1 MKKVN
6 KVNKVISFLLAF
18 IMLFTS
24 TGVYASTKTRSKY
37 TGITYTHNS
46 KFKNKELVY
55 GMDVSQHNGKINF
68 KKAKRDGIEFVF
80 IRVGYT
86 GYTKSSFSLNLDK
99 KYKTYIKDAT
109 KAGLK
114 VGVYWYSQSTKV
126 SEAKKEA
133 KALLK
138 AIKGYSITMPV
149 VFDYEFAD
157 TKKGRLDSAKLSK
170 TNMTANALAFL
181 NTVSNA
187 GYDACIYASENF
199 LGEHLYANQISS
211 SFKVWL
217 ANYSS
222 KTNYKGDYEFWQHTA
237 KGRVSGM
244 RGNVDINFWYKG
256 ENSTY
261 LGTQVYT
268 SAPIEC
274 GVYAAIDGKA
284 LVENVDYTLT
294 YSNNVN
300 VGTAR
305 ITLNGIG
312 EHKGL
317 KQNYTFNIVPDKVK
331 NVGHISSENTLL
343 KLSWD
348 SVLGADAYVITA
360 ESINNF
366 KTFTKTVYGRTEGE
380 IDGLI
385 DGNEYIVTVR
395 ALGYDSK
402 GNALSG
408 EPSDYISTKT
418 TGDKV
423 SGIKVSARTEKSI
436 TLSWYRIADCESYT
450 VYQYDSALNE
460 YKPVGKTDG
469 NTDSL
474 KIYNLKQGL
483 SYEFTVCAN
492 KENRQCE
499 PSNAF
504 SAVTVPKK
512 VSNKSAK
519 SKKSRRIT
527 YSFKKVS
534 ATGYQYQWSTH
545 KNFKSNF
552 LTKNTKS
559 TKITIKTAQSRRR
572 YYVRVR
578 AYKTEPGGKKIYG
591 KWSNVKSVRVK

>member
-1 MKKVN
+1 MK

-24 TGVYASTKTRSKY
+24 TSVYASTKTRSKY

-181 NTVSNA
+181 NAVSNA

-268 SAPIEC
+268 GAPIEC
-274 GVYAAIDGKA
+274 GVYAAIDGRE

-294 YSNNVN
+294 YSNNIN
-300 VGTAR
+300 IGTAH

-331 NVGHISSENTLL
+331 NVAHISSENTSL
-343 KLSWD
+343 KLSWN
-348 SVLGADAYVITA
+348 SVSGADAYVITA
-360 ESINNF
+360 ESINNI

-408 EPSDYISTKT
+408 EPSDYISSKT
-418 TGDKV
+418 TGNKV
-423 SGIKVSARTEKSI
+423 SGVKVSARAEKSI

-450 VYQYDSALNE
+450 VYQYDSASKD
-460 YKPVGKTDG
+460 YKLVGKTDG

-474 KIYNLKQGL
+474 KISNLKQGV
-483 SYEFTVCAN
+483 SYKFTVCAN

-499 PSNAF
+499 PSVAF

-519 SKKSRRIT
+519 SKKSRRIN

-545 KNFKSNF
+545 RNFKSNF
-552 LTKNTKS
+552 LTKSTKS

>member
-1 MKKVN
+1 MK

-133 KALLK
+133 NALLK

-211 SFKVWL
+211 NFKVWL

-268 SAPIEC
+268 GAPIEC
-274 GVYAAIDGKA
+274 GVYAAIDGRE

-300 VGTAR
+300 VGTAH

-331 NVGHISSENTLL
+331 NVAHISNENTSL

-348 SVLGADAYVITA
+348 SVSGADAYVITA
-360 ESINNF
+360 ESINNI

-408 EPSDYISTKT
+408 EPSDYISSKT
-418 TGDKV
+418 TGNKV
-423 SGIKVSARTEKSI
+423 SGVKVSARAEKSI

-450 VYQYDSALNE
+450 VYQYDSASKD
-460 YKPVGKTDG
+460 YKVVGKTDG

-474 KIYNLKQGL
+474 KIPNLKQGV
-483 SYEFTVCAN
+483 SYKFTVCAN

-499 PSNAF
+499 PSDAF

-519 SKKSRRIT
+519 SKKSRRIN

-578 AYKTEPGGKKIYG
+578 AYKTEQGGKKIYG
-591 KWSNVKSVRVK
+591 KWSNVKRVKVK

>member
-1 MKKVN
+1 MK

-24 TGVYASTKTRSKY
+24 TSVYASTKTRSRY

-170 TNMTANALAFL
+170 TNMTANALDFL

-211 SFKVWL
+211 NFKVWL

-256 ENSTY
+256 GNSTY

-268 SAPIEC
+268 GAPIEC
-274 GVYAAIDGKA
+274 GVYAAIDGKQ

-300 VGTAR
+300 VGTAH

-317 KQNYTFNIVPDKVK
+317 KQNYTFDIVPDKVK
-331 NVGHISSENTLL
+331 KVGHISSENTSL
-343 KLSWD
+343 KLSWN

-366 KTFTKTVYGRTEGE
+366 KTFTKTVYGRAEGE

-408 EPSDYISTKT
+408 EPSDYISSKT
-418 TGDKV
+418 TGNKV
-423 SGIKVSARTEKSI
+423 SGVKVSTRAEKSI

-450 VYQYDSALNE
+450 VYQYDSALKE

-469 NTDSL
+469 NTNSL
-474 KIYNLKQGL
+474 KISNLKQGL
-483 SYEFTVCAN
+483 SYKFTVCAN

-504 SAVTVPKK
+504 YAVTVPKK

-519 SKKSRRIT
+519 CKKSRRII
-527 YSFKKVS
+527 YSFKKVN

-545 KNFKSNF
+545 RNFKSNF

-559 TKITIKTAQSRRR
+559 TKVTIKTAQSRRR

-578 AYKTEPGGKKIYG
+578 AYKTERGGKKIYG

>member
-1 MKKVN
+1 MKKI
-6 KVNKVISFLLAF
+6 NKVISFLLAF

-133 KALLK
+133 NALLK

-199 LGEHLYANQISS
+199 LEEHLYANQISS
-211 SFKVWL
+211 NFKVWL

-268 SAPIEC
+268 GAPIEC
-274 GVYAAIDGKA
+274 GVYAAIDGRE

-294 YSNNVN
+294 YSNNIN
-300 VGTAR
+300 IGTAR

-331 NVGHISSENTLL
+331 NVAHISSENTSL
-343 KLSWD
+343 KLSWN
-348 SVLGADAYVITA
+348 SVSGADAYVITA
-360 ESINNF
+360 ESINNI

-408 EPSDYISTKT
+408 EPSDYISSKT
-418 TGDKV
+418 TGNKV
-423 SGIKVSARTEKSI
+423 SGVKVSARAEKSI

-450 VYQYDSALNE
+450 VYQYDSASKE

-474 KIYNLKQGL
+474 KISNLKQGV
-483 SYEFTVCAN
+483 SYKFTVCAN

-499 PSNAF
+499 PSDAF

-519 SKKSRRIT
+519 SKKSRRIN

-591 KWSNVKSVRVK
+591 KWSNVKSVKVK

>member
-1 MKKVN
+1 MKKI
-6 KVNKVISFLLAF
+6 NKVISFLLAF

-133 KALLK
+133 NALLK

-211 SFKVWL
+211 NFKVWL

-268 SAPIEC
+268 GAPIEC
-274 GVYAAIDGKA
+274 GVYAAIDGRE

-294 YSNNVN
+294 YSNNIN
-300 VGTAR
+300 IGTAH

-331 NVGHISSENTLL
+331 NVAHISSENTSL

-348 SVLGADAYVITA
+348 SVSCADAYVITA
-360 ESINNF
+360 ESINNI

-418 TGDKV
+418 TGNKV
-423 SGIKVSARTEKSI
+423 SGVKVSARAEKSI

-450 VYQYDSALNE
+450 VYQYDSALKD

-474 KIYNLKQGL
+474 KISNLKQGV
-483 SYEFTVCAN
+483 SYKFTVCAN

-499 PSNAF
+499 PSDAF

>member
-1 MKKVN
+1 MKKI
-6 KVNKVISFLLAF
+6 NKVISFLLAF

-211 SFKVWL
+211 NFKVWL

-268 SAPIEC
+268 GAPIEC
-274 GVYAAIDGKA
+274 GVYAAIDGRE

-300 VGTAR
+300 IGTAH

-331 NVGHISSENTLL
+331 NVAHISSENTSL

-348 SVLGADAYVITA
+348 SVSGADAYVITA
-360 ESINNF
+360 ESINNI

-408 EPSDYISTKT
+408 EPSDYISSKT
-418 TGDKV
+418 TGNKV
-423 SGIKVSARTEKSI
+423 SGVKVSARTEKSI

-450 VYQYDSALNE
+450 VYQYDSALKD
-460 YKPVGKTDG
+460 YKVVGKTDG

-474 KIYNLKQGL
+474 KISNLKQGV
-483 SYEFTVCAN
+483 SYKFTVCAN

-499 PSNAF
+499 PSDAF

-519 SKKSRRIT
+519 SKKSRRIN

-545 KNFKSNF
+545 RNFKSNF
-552 LTKNTKS
+552 LTKSTKS

-591 KWSNVKSVRVK
+591 KWSNVKSVKVK

>member
-1 MKKVN
+1 MKKI
-6 KVNKVISFLLAF
+6 NKVISFLLAF

-133 KALLK
+133 NALLK

-211 SFKVWL
+211 NFKVWL

-268 SAPIEC
+268 GAPIEC
-274 GVYAAIDGKA
+274 GVYAAIDGRE

-294 YSNNVN
+294 YSNNIN
-300 VGTAR
+300 IGTAH

-331 NVGHISSENTLL
+331 NVAHISSENTSL

-348 SVLGADAYVITA
+348 SVSCADAYVITA
-360 ESINNF
+360 ESINNI

-418 TGDKV
+418 TGNKV
-423 SGIKVSARTEKSI
+423 SGVKVSARAEKSI

-450 VYQYDSALNE
+450 VYQYDSALKD

-474 KIYNLKQGL
+474 KISNLKQGV
-483 SYEFTVCAN
+483 SYKFTVCAN

-499 PSNAF
+499 PSDAF

-591 KWSNVKSVRVK
+591 KWSNVKSVKVK

>member
-1 MKKVN
+1 MK

-199 LGEHLYANQISS
+199 LEEHLYANQISS

-268 SAPIEC
+268 GAPIEC

-300 VGTAR
+300 VGTAH

-331 NVGHISSENTLL
+331 RVKYISSKNTSL
-343 KLSWD
+343 KLSWN

-366 KTFTKTVYGRTEGE
+366 KTFTKTVYGRAEGE

-423 SGIKVSARTEKSI
+423 SGVKVSARTEKSI

-450 VYQYDSALNE
+450 VYQYDSALKE
-460 YKPVGKTDG
+460 YKPVDKTDG

-474 KIYNLKQGL
+474 KISNLKQGL
-483 SYEFTVCAN
+483 SYKFTVCAN
-492 KENRQCE
+492 KQNRQCE

-519 SKKSRRIT
+519 SKKSRRII
-527 YSFKKVS
+527 YSFKKVN

-545 KNFKSNF
+545 RNFKSNF

-559 TKITIKTAQSRRR
+559 TKVTIKTAQSRRR

-578 AYKTEPGGKKIYG
+578 AYKTEQGGKKIYG
-591 KWSNVKSVRVK
+591 KWSNVKRVKVK

>member
-1 MKKVN
+1 MK

-24 TGVYASTKTRSKY
+24 TGVYASTKTRSRY

-133 KALLK
+133 KSLLK

-199 LGEHLYANQISS
+199 LVEHLYANQISS
-211 SFKVWL
+211 NFKVWL

-222 KTNYKGDYEFWQHTA
+222 KTNYNGDYEFWQHTA

-268 SAPIEC
+268 GAPIEC

-300 VGTAR
+300 VGTAH

-317 KQNYTFNIVPDKVK
+317 KQNYTFNIVPNKVK
-331 NVGHISSENTLL
+331 NVGHISSENTSL
-343 KLSWD
+343 KLSWN

-360 ESINNF
+360 ESINNI

-380 IDGLI
+380 IEGLI

-408 EPSDYISTKT
+408 EPSDYISSKT
-418 TGDKV
+418 TGNKV
-423 SGIKVSARTEKSI
+423 SGIKVSARSGKSI

-450 VYQYDSALNE
+450 VYQYDSTLKE

-474 KIYNLKQGL
+474 KISNLKQGL
-483 SYEFTVCAN
+483 SYKFTVCAN

-504 SAVTVPKK
+504 YAVTVPKK

-519 SKKSRRIT
+519 SKKSRRII
-527 YSFKKVS
+527 YSFKKVN

-545 KNFKSNF
+545 RNFKSNF

-559 TKITIKTAQSRRR
+559 TKVTIKTAQSRRR

-578 AYKTEPGGKKIYG
+578 AYKTEQGGKKIYG
-591 KWSNVKSVRVK
+591 KWSNVKRVKVK

>member
-1 MKKVN
+1 MK

-199 LGEHLYANQISS
+199 LEEHLYANLISS
-211 SFKVWL
+211 NFKVWL

-268 SAPIEC
+268 GAPIEC

-300 VGTAR
+300 VGTAH

-317 KQNYTFNIVPDKVK
+317 KQNYTFNIVPNKVK
-331 NVGHISSENTLL
+331 NVGHISSENTSL
-343 KLSWD
+343 K
-348 SVLGADAYVITA
+348 
-360 ESINNF
+360 
-366 KTFTKTVYGRTEGE
+366 
-380 IDGLI
+380 
-385 DGNEYIVTVR
+385 
-395 ALGYDSK
+395 
-402 GNALSG
+402 
-408 EPSDYISTKT
+408 
-418 TGDKV
+418 
-423 SGIKVSARTEKSI
+423 
-436 TLSWYRIADCESYT
+436 LSWYRIADCESYT
-450 VYQYDSALNE
+450 VYQYDSALKE

-474 KIYNLKQGL
+474 KISNLKQGL
-483 SYEFTVCAN
+483 SYKFTVCAN
-492 KENRQCE
+492 KQNRQCE
-499 PSNAF
+499 PSDAF

-527 YSFKKVS
+527 YSFKKVN

-545 KNFKSNF
+545 RNFKSNF

-559 TKITIKTAQSRRR
+559 TKVTIKTAQSRRR

-578 AYKTEPGGKKIYG
+578 AYKTERGGKKIYG

>member
-1 MKKVN
+1 MK

-24 TGVYASTKTRSKY
+24 TGVYASTKARSKY

-181 NTVSNA
+181 NAVSNA

-211 SFKVWL
+211 NFKVWL

-261 LGTQVYT
+261 LGTQIYT
-268 SAPIEC
+268 GSPIEC

-300 VGTAR
+300 VGTAH

-317 KQNYTFNIVPDKVK
+317 KQNYTFDIVPDKVK
-331 NVGHISSENTLL
+331 NVGHISSKNTSL

-380 IDGLI
+380 IDSLI

-395 ALGYDSK
+395 ALSYDSK

-408 EPSDYISTKT
+408 EPSDYISSKT
-418 TGDKV
+418 TGNKV
-423 SGIKVSARTEKSI
+423 SGVKVSARAGKSI

-450 VYQYDSALNE
+450 VYQYDGALKE

-474 KIYNLKQGL
+474 KFSNLKQGL
-483 SYEFTVCAN
+483 SYKFTVCAN
-492 KENRQCE
+492 KQNRQCE
-499 PSNAF
+499 PSVAF

-527 YSFKKVS
+527 YSFKKVN

-545 KNFKSNF
+545 RNFKSNF

-559 TKITIKTAQSRRR
+559 TKVTIKTAQSRRR

-578 AYKTEPGGKKIYG
+578 AYKTERGGKKIYG
-591 KWSNVKSVRVK
+591 KWSNVKRVRVK

>member
-1 MKKVN
+1 MKKI
-6 KVNKVISFLLAF
+6 NKVISFLLAF

-133 KALLK
+133 NALLK

-199 LGEHLYANQISS
+199 LEEHLYANQISS
-211 SFKVWL
+211 NFKVWL

-268 SAPIEC
+268 GAPIEC
-274 GVYAAIDGKA
+274 GVYAAIDGRE

-300 VGTAR
+300 VGTAH

-331 NVGHISSENTLL
+331 NVAHISSENTSL
-343 KLSWD
+343 KLSWN
-348 SVLGADAYVITA
+348 SVSGADAYVITA
-360 ESINNF
+360 ESINNI

-408 EPSDYISTKT
+408 EPSDYISSKT
-418 TGDKV
+418 TGNKV
-423 SGIKVSARTEKSI
+423 SGVKVSARAEKSI

-450 VYQYDSALNE
+450 VYQYDSASKE

-474 KIYNLKQGL
+474 KISNLKQGV
-483 SYEFTVCAN
+483 SYKFTVCAN

-499 PSNAF
+499 PSDAF

-519 SKKSRRIT
+519 SKKSRRIN

-591 KWSNVKSVRVK
+591 KWSNVKSVKVK

>member
-1 MKKVN
+1 MK

-24 TGVYASTKTRSKY
+24 TSVYASTKTRSKY

-268 SAPIEC
+268 GAPIEC

-317 KQNYTFNIVPDKVK
+317 KQNYTFDIIPDKVK
-331 NVGHISSENTLL
+331 KVKYISSENTSL

-380 IDGLI
+380 IEGLI

-408 EPSDYISTKT
+408 EPSDYISSKT
-418 TGDKV
+418 TGNKV
-423 SGIKVSARTEKSI
+423 SGIKVSTRAEKSI

-450 VYQYDSALNE
+450 VYQYDSTLKE

-474 KIYNLKQGL
+474 KISNLKQGL
-483 SYEFTVCAN
+483 SYKFTVCAN

-499 PSNAF
+499 PSDAF

-527 YSFKKVS
+527 YSFKKVN
-534 ATGYQYQWSTH
+534 ATGYQCQWSTH
-545 KNFKSNF
+545 RNFKSNF

-559 TKITIKTAQSRRR
+559 TKVTIKTAQSRRR

-578 AYKTEPGGKKIYG
+578 AYKTERGGKKIYG
-591 KWSNVKSVRVK
+591 KWSNVKRVKVK

>member
-1 MKKVN
+1 MK

-268 SAPIEC
+268 GAPIEC

-300 VGTAR
+300 VGTAH

-317 KQNYTFNIVPDKVK
+317 KQNYTFDIVPNKVK
-331 NVGHISSENTLL
+331 KVGYISSENTSL

-348 SVLGADAYVITA
+348 SVLGANAYVITA
-360 ESINNF
+360 ESINNI

-408 EPSDYISTKT
+408 EPSDYISSKT
-418 TGDKV
+418 TGNKV
-423 SGIKVSARTEKSI
+423 SGIKVSARAEKSI

-450 VYQYDSALNE
+450 VYQYDSALKD

-474 KIYNLKQGL
+474 KISNLKQGL
-483 SYEFTVCAN
+483 SYKFTVCAN

-499 PSNAF
+499 PSDAF

-519 SKKSRRIT
+519 SKKSRRII
-527 YSFKKVS
+527 YSFKKVN

-545 KNFKSNF
+545 RNFKSNF

-559 TKITIKTAQSRRR
+559 TKVTIKTAQSRRR

-578 AYKTEPGGKKIYG
+578 AYKLDKNGKKVYS
-591 KWSNVKSVRVK
+591 KWTSTTKVKTK

>member
-1 MKKVN
+1 MKRFSKITAV
-6 KVNKVISFLLAF
+6 LLAF

-24 TGVYASTKTRSKY
+24 TGAYASTKTRSKY

-46 KFKNKELVY
+46 KFDNKELVY
-55 GMDVSQHNGKINF
+55 GMAISQHNGKIDF
-68 KKAKRDGIEFVF
+68 KKVKKDGIQFVF

-86 GYTKSSFSLNLDK
+86 GYTKSSFSLNYDK
-99 KYKTYIKDAT
+99 NYKTYIKDAK

-133 KALLK
+133 NALLK

-157 TKKGRLDSAKLSK
+157 TKKGRLDSARLSK

-222 KTNYKGDYEFWQHTA
+222 KTNYRGDYEFWQHTA

-244 RGNVDINFWYKG
+244 RGNVDINFWYRG

-268 SAPIEC
+268 GKPIEC
-274 GVYAAIDGKA
+274 GVYVAIDGRELK
-284 LVENVDYTLT
+284 ENVDYTLT

-300 VGTAR
+300 IGTAH
-305 ITLNGIG
+305 IKLNGIG
-312 EHKGL
+312 AHKDL
-317 KQNYTFNIVPDKVK
+317 KQNYTFDIIPEKVTGLK
-331 NVGHISSENTLL
+331 YISSTDTSL
-343 KLSWD
+343 KLSWN
-348 SVLGADAYVITA
+348 SVLGAGAYVITA
-360 ESINNF
+360 ESLNNI
-366 KTFTKTVYGRTEGE
+366 KTFSKTVYGSNEGE

-385 DGNEYIVTVR
+385 EGNQYIVTVR
-395 ALGYDSK
+395 ALGYNSK

-408 EPSDYISTKT
+408 EPSDYTSGKT
-418 TGDKV
+418 TGTKISGVKV
-423 SGIKVSARTEKSI
+423 SERGEKSI
-436 TLSWYRIADCESYT
+436 TLSWYRIASCESYS
-450 VYQYDSALNE
+450 VYQYDGASKE
-460 YKPVGKTDG
+460 FKFVGKTDG
-469 NTDSL
+469 NIDSL
-474 KIYNLKQGL
+474 KISHLKDGT
-483 SYEFTVCAN
+483 SYSFRVGADKDYSKGEQSSTFT
-492 KENRQCE
+492 
-499 PSNAF
+499 
-504 SAVTVPKK
+504 AVTVPKK

-519 SKKSRRIT
+519 SKQRRRIT
-527 YSFKKVS
+527 YTFKKVN
-534 ATGYQYQWSTH
+534 ATGYQYQWSTN
-545 KNFKSNF
+545 KNFKSNY
-552 LTKNTKS
+552 LTKTAKS
-559 TKITIKTAQSRRR
+559 TSVTIKTSQSRRR

-578 AYKTEPGGKKIYG
+578 AYKTEQGGKKIYG

>member
-1 MKKVN
+1 MK

-24 TGVYASTKTRSKY
+24 TGVYASTKERSKY

-133 KALLK
+133 KALLR

-181 NTVSNA
+181 NAVSNA

-268 SAPIEC
+268 GAPIEC

-300 VGTAR
+300 VGNAR

-317 KQNYTFNIVPDKVK
+317 KQNYTFDIIPDKVK
-331 NVGHISSENTLL
+331 KVKYISSENTSL
-343 KLSWD
+343 KLSWN
-348 SVLGADAYVITA
+348 SVLGANAYVITA
-360 ESINNF
+360 ESINNL
-366 KTFTKTVYGRTEGE
+366 KTFTKTVYGRAEGE
-380 IDGLI
+380 IEGLI

-395 ALGYDSK
+395 AIGYDSK

-408 EPSDYISTKT
+408 EPSDYISSKT
-418 TGDKV
+418 TGNKV
-423 SGIKVSARTEKSI
+423 SGVKVSARAEKSI

-450 VYQYDSALNE
+450 VYQYDSALKE

-474 KIYNLKQGL
+474 KISNLKQGL
-483 SYEFTVCAN
+483 SYKFTVCAN

-499 PSNAF
+499 PSDAF

-527 YSFKKVS
+527 YSFKKVN

-545 KNFKSNF
+545 RNFKSNF

-559 TKITIKTAQSRRR
+559 TKVTIKTAQSGRR

-578 AYKTEPGGKKIYG
+578 AYKAEPGGKKIYG
-591 KWSNVKSVRVK
+591 KWSNVKRVMVK

>member
-1 MKKVN
+1 MK

-99 KYKTYIKDAT
+99 NYKTYIKDAT

-199 LGEHLYANQISS
+199 LEEHLYANQISS
-211 SFKVWL
+211 NFKVWL

-237 KGRVSGM
+237 KGRVSGL

-268 SAPIEC
+268 GAPIEC
-274 GVYAAIDGKA
+274 GVYAAIDGRE

-300 VGTAR
+300 VGTAH

-331 NVGHISSENTLL
+331 NVAHISSENTSL

-348 SVLGADAYVITA
+348 SVSGADAYVITA
-360 ESINNF
+360 ESINNI

-408 EPSDYISTKT
+408 EPSDYISSKT
-418 TGDKV
+418 TGNKV
-423 SGIKVSARTEKSI
+423 SGVKVSARAEKSI

-450 VYQYDSALNE
+450 VYQYDSALKD
-460 YKPVGKTDG
+460 YKLVGKTDG

-474 KIYNLKQGL
+474 KISNLKQGV
-483 SYEFTVCAN
+483 SYKFTVCAN

-499 PSNAF
+499 PSDAF

-519 SKKSRRIT
+519 SKKSRRIN

-591 KWSNVKSVRVK
+591 KWSNVKSVKVK

>member
-1 MKKVN
+1 
-6 KVNKVISFLLAF
+6 
-18 IMLFTS
+18 
-24 TGVYASTKTRSKY
+24 
-37 TGITYTHNS
+37 
-46 KFKNKELVY
+46 
-55 GMDVSQHNGKINF
+55 
-68 KKAKRDGIEFVF
+68 
-80 IRVGYT
+80 
-86 GYTKSSFSLNLDK
+86 
-99 KYKTYIKDAT
+99 
-109 KAGLK
+109 
-114 VGVYWYSQSTKV
+114 
-126 SEAKKEA
+126 
-133 KALLK
+133 
-138 AIKGYSITMPV
+138 
-149 VFDYEFAD
+149 
-157 TKKGRLDSAKLSK
+157 
-170 TNMTANALAFL
+170 
-181 NTVSNA
+181 
-187 GYDACIYASENF
+187 
-199 LGEHLYANQISS
+199 
-211 SFKVWL
+211 
-217 ANYSS
+217 
-222 KTNYKGDYEFWQHTA
+222 
-237 KGRVSGM
+237 M

-268 SAPIEC
+268 GAPIEC

-300 VGTAR
+300 VGTAH

-317 KQNYTFNIVPDKVK
+317 KQNYTFNIVPNKVK
-331 NVGHISSENTLL
+331 NVGHISSKNTSL

-408 EPSDYISTKT
+408 EPSDYISSKT
-418 TGDKV
+418 TGNKV
-423 SGIKVSARTEKSI
+423 SGIKVSARAEKSI
-436 TLSWYRIADCESYT
+436 TLSWYRVADCENYT
-450 VYQYDSALNE
+450 VYQYDGALKE

-474 KIYNLKQGL
+474 KISNLKQGL
-483 SYEFTVCAN
+483 SYKFTVCAN

-499 PSNAF
+499 PSDAF

-527 YSFKKVS
+527 YSFKKVN
-534 ATGYQYQWSTH
+534 ATGYQYQ
-545 KNFKSNF
+545 
-552 LTKNTKS
+552 
-559 TKITIKTAQSRRR
+559 
-572 YYVRVR
+572 
-578 AYKTEPGGKKIYG
+578 
-591 KWSNVKSVRVK
+591 

>member
-1 MKKVN
+1 MK

-24 TGVYASTKTRSKY
+24 TGVYASTKARSKY

-181 NTVSNA
+181 NAVSNA

-211 SFKVWL
+211 NFKVWL

-261 LGTQVYT
+261 LGTQIYT
-268 SAPIEC
+268 GSPIEC

-300 VGTAR
+300 VGTAH

-317 KQNYTFNIVPDKVK
+317 KQNYTFDIVPDKVK
-331 NVGHISSENTLL
+331 NVGHISSKNTSL

-380 IDGLI
+380 IDSLI

-395 ALGYDSK
+395 ALSYDSK

-408 EPSDYISTKT
+408 EPSDYISSKT
-418 TGDKV
+418 TGNKV
-423 SGIKVSARTEKSI
+423 SGVKVSARAGKSI

-450 VYQYDSALNE
+450 VYQYDGALKE

-474 KIYNLKQGL
+474 KISNLKQGL
-483 SYEFTVCAN
+483 SYKFTVCAN
-492 KENRQCE
+492 KQNRQCE
-499 PSNAF
+499 PSVAF

-527 YSFKKVS
+527 YSFKKVN

-545 KNFKSNF
+545 RNFKSNF

-559 TKITIKTAQSRRR
+559 TKVTIKTAQSRRR

-578 AYKTEPGGKKIYG
+578 AYKTERDGKKIYG
-591 KWSNVKSVRVK
+591 KWSNVKRVRVK

>member
-1 MKKVN
+1 MK

-199 LGEHLYANQISS
+199 LEEHLYANQISS
-211 SFKVWL
+211 NFKVWL

-268 SAPIEC
+268 GAPIEC

-300 VGTAR
+300 VGTAH

-331 NVGHISSENTLL
+331 NVKYISSKNTSL

-360 ESINNF
+360 ESINNI

-380 IDGLI
+380 IEGLI

-395 ALGYDSK
+395 VLGYDSK

-408 EPSDYISTKT
+408 EPSDYISSKT
-418 TGDKV
+418 TGNKV
-423 SGIKVSARTEKSI
+423 SGIKVSARSGKSI

-450 VYQYDSALNE
+450 VYQYDSTLKE

-474 KIYNLKQGL
+474 KISNLKQGL
-483 SYEFTVCAN
+483 SYKFTVCAN

-504 SAVTVPKK
+504 YAVTVPKK

-519 SKKSRRIT
+519 SKKSRRII
-527 YSFKKVS
+527 YSFKKVN

-545 KNFKSNF
+545 RNFKSNF

-559 TKITIKTAQSRRR
+559 TKVTIKTAQSRRR

-578 AYKTEPGGKKIYG
+578 AYKTEQGGKKIYG
-591 KWSNVKSVRVK
+591 KWSNVKRVKVK

>member
-1 MKKVN
+1 MK

-268 SAPIEC
+268 GAPIEC

-300 VGTAR
+300 VGTAH

-317 KQNYTFNIVPDKVK
+317 KQNYTFNIVPNKVK
-331 NVGHISSENTLL
+331 NVGHISSKNTSL
-343 KLSWD
+343 KLSWN

-408 EPSDYISTKT
+408 EPSDYISSKT
-418 TGDKV
+418 TGNKV

-450 VYQYDSALNE
+450 VYQYDSALKE

-469 NTDSL
+469 NTNSL
-474 KIYNLKQGL
+474 KISNLKQGV
-483 SYEFTVCAN
+483 SYKFTVCAN
-492 KENRQCE
+492 KQNRQCE
-499 PSNAF
+499 PSDAF

-527 YSFKKVS
+527 YSFKKVN

-545 KNFKSNF
+545 RNFKSNF

-559 TKITIKTAQSRRR
+559 TKVTIKTTQSRRR

-578 AYKTEPGGKKIYG
+578 AYKTEQGGKKIYG

>member
-1 MKKVN
+1 MK

-68 KKAKRDGIEFVF
+68 KKAKRDGIDFVF

-181 NTVSNA
+181 NAVSNA

-211 SFKVWL
+211 NFKVWL

-237 KGRVSGM
+237 KGRVSGL

-268 SAPIEC
+268 GSPIEC
-274 GVYAAIDGKA
+274 GVYAAIDGKQ

-300 VGTAR
+300 VGTAH

-331 NVGHISSENTLL
+331 NVGHISSKNTSL
-343 KLSWD
+343 KLSWN
-348 SVLGADAYVITA
+348 SVLGAGAYVITA

-395 ALGYDSK
+395 ALSYDSK

-418 TGDKV
+418 TGNKV
-423 SGIKVSARTEKSI
+423 SGVKVSARTEKSI

-450 VYQYDSALNE
+450 VYQYDSALKE

-469 NTDSL
+469 NTNSL
-474 KIYNLKQGL
+474 KISNLKQGL
-483 SYEFTVCAN
+483 SYKFTVCAN

-512 VSNKSAK
+512 VSNKSAR
-519 SKKSRRIT
+519 SKKSRRII

-545 KNFKSNF
+545 RNFKSNF

-559 TKITIKTAQSRRR
+559 TKVTIKTAQSRRR

>member
-1 MKKVN
+1 MK

-99 KYKTYIKDAT
+99 NYKTYIKDAT

-133 KALLK
+133 NALLK

-199 LGEHLYANQISS
+199 LEEHLYANQISS
-211 SFKVWL
+211 NFKVWL

-268 SAPIEC
+268 GAPIEC
-274 GVYAAIDGKA
+274 GVYAAIDGRE

-294 YSNNVN
+294 YSNNIN
-300 VGTAR
+300 IGTAH

-331 NVGHISSENTLL
+331 NVAHISSENTSL

-348 SVLGADAYVITA
+348 SVSGADAYVITA
-360 ESINNF
+360 ESINNI

-408 EPSDYISTKT
+408 EPSDYISSKT
-418 TGDKV
+418 TGNKV
-423 SGIKVSARTEKSI
+423 SGVKVSARAENSI
-436 TLSWYRIADCESYT
+436 TLSWYRIADCENYT
-450 VYQYDSALNE
+450 VYQYDSASKE
-460 YKPVGKTDG
+460 YKPVSKTDG

-474 KIYNLKQGL
+474 KISNLKQGV
-483 SYEFTVCAN
+483 SYKFTVCAN

-499 PSNAF
+499 LSDAF

-519 SKKSRRIT
+519 SKKSRRIN

-552 LTKNTKS
+552 LTKSTKS

-591 KWSNVKSVRVK
+591 KWSNVKSVKVK

>member
-1 MKKVN
+1 MKKI
-6 KVNKVISFLLAF
+6 NKVISFLLAF

-133 KALLK
+133 NALLK

-170 TNMTANALAFL
+170 TNITANALAFL

-199 LGEHLYANQISS
+199 LEEHLYANQISS
-211 SFKVWL
+211 NFKVWL

-268 SAPIEC
+268 GAPIEC
-274 GVYAAIDGKA
+274 GVYAAIDGRE

-294 YSNNVN
+294 YSNNIN
-300 VGTAR
+300 IGTAH

-331 NVGHISSENTLL
+331 NVAHISSENTSL
-343 KLSWD
+343 KLSWN
-348 SVLGADAYVITA
+348 SVSGADAYVITA
-360 ESINNF
+360 ESINNI

-408 EPSDYISTKT
+408 EPSDYISSKT
-418 TGDKV
+418 TGNKV
-423 SGIKVSARTEKSI
+423 SGVKVSARAEKSI

-450 VYQYDSALNE
+450 VYQYDSALKD
-460 YKPVGKTDG
+460 YKLVGKTDG

-474 KIYNLKQGL
+474 KISNLKQGV
-483 SYEFTVCAN
+483 SYKFTVCAN

-499 PSNAF
+499 PSDAF

-519 SKKSRRIT
+519 SKKSRRIN

>member
-1 MKKVN
+1 MKKI
-6 KVNKVISFLLAF
+6 NKVISFLLAF

-133 KALLK
+133 NALLK

-199 LGEHLYANQISS
+199 LEEHLYANQISS
-211 SFKVWL
+211 NFKVWL

-268 SAPIEC
+268 GAPIEC
-274 GVYAAIDGKA
+274 GVYAAIDGRE

-294 YSNNVN
+294 YSNNIN
-300 VGTAR
+300 IGTAR

-331 NVGHISSENTLL
+331 NVAHISSENTSL

-348 SVLGADAYVITA
+348 SVSGADAYVITA
-360 ESINNF
+360 ESINNI

-408 EPSDYISTKT
+408 EPSDYISSKT
-418 TGDKV
+418 TGNKV
-423 SGIKVSARTEKSI
+423 SGVKVSARAEKSI

-450 VYQYDSALNE
+450 VYQYDSASKE

-474 KIYNLKQGL
+474 KISNLKQGV
-483 SYEFTVCAN
+483 SYKFTVCAN

-499 PSNAF
+499 PSDAF

-519 SKKSRRIT
+519 SKKSRRIN

-591 KWSNVKSVRVK
+591 KWSNVKSVKVK

>member
-1 MKKVN
+1 MK

-133 KALLK
+133 NALLK

-211 SFKVWL
+211 NFKVWL

-268 SAPIEC
+268 GAPIEC
-274 GVYAAIDGKA
+274 GVYAAIDGKE

-300 VGTAR
+300 IGTAH

-331 NVGHISSENTLL
+331 NVFHISSENTSL
-343 KLSWD
+343 KLSWN
-348 SVLGADAYVITA
+348 SVSGADAYVITA
-360 ESINNF
+360 ESINNI

-408 EPSDYISTKT
+408 EPSDYISSKT
-418 TGDKV
+418 TGNKV
-423 SGIKVSARTEKSI
+423 SGVKVSARAEKSI

-450 VYQYDSALNE
+450 VYQYDSTSKE

-474 KIYNLKQGL
+474 KISNLKQGV
-483 SYEFTVCAN
+483 SYKFTVCAN

-499 PSNAF
+499 PSDAF

-519 SKKSRRIT
+519 SKKSRRIN

-545 KNFKSNF
+545 RNFKSNF

>member
-1 MKKVN
+1 MKKI
-6 KVNKVISFLLAF
+6 NKVISFLLAF

-133 KALLK
+133 HALLK

-199 LGEHLYANQISS
+199 LEEHLYANQISS
-211 SFKVWL
+211 NFKVWL

-268 SAPIEC
+268 GAPIEC
-274 GVYAAIDGKA
+274 GVYAAIDGRE

-294 YSNNVN
+294 YSNNIN
-300 VGTAR
+300 IGTAH

-331 NVGHISSENTLL
+331 HVVHISSENTSL

-348 SVLGADAYVITA
+348 SVSGADAYVITA
-360 ESINNF
+360 ESINNI

-408 EPSDYISTKT
+408 EPSDYISSKT
-418 TGDKV
+418 TGNKV
-423 SGIKVSARTEKSI
+423 SGVKVSARAEKSI

-450 VYQYDSALNE
+450 VYQYDSALKE

-474 KIYNLKQGL
+474 KISNLKQGV
-483 SYEFTVCAN
+483 SYKFTVCAN

-499 PSNAF
+499 PSDAF

-519 SKKSRRIT
+519 SKKSRRIN

-545 KNFKSNF
+545 RNFKSNF

-591 KWSNVKSVRVK
+591 KWSNVKSVKVK

>member
-1 MKKVN
+1 MK

-24 TGVYASTKTRSKY
+24 TSVYASAKTRSKY

-199 LGEHLYANQISS
+199 LEEHLYANQISS

-268 SAPIEC
+268 GAPIEC

-300 VGTAR
+300 VGTAH

-312 EHKGL
+312 EHKGM

-331 NVGHISSENTLL
+331 RVKYISSKNTSL
-343 KLSWD
+343 KLSWN

-360 ESINNF
+360 ESINNI

-408 EPSDYISTKT
+408 EPSDYISSKT
-418 TGDKV
+418 TGNKV

-450 VYQYDSALNE
+450 VYQYDSALKE

-469 NTDSL
+469 NTNSL
-474 KIYNLKQGL
+474 KISNLKQGV
-483 SYEFTVCAN
+483 SYKFTVCAN
-492 KENRQCE
+492 KQNRQCE
-499 PSNAF
+499 PSDAF

-527 YSFKKVS
+527 YSFKKVN

-545 KNFKSNF
+545 RNFKSNF

-559 TKITIKTAQSRRR
+559 TKVTIKTTQSRRR

-578 AYKTEPGGKKIYG
+578 AYKTEQGGKKIYG

>member
-1 MKKVN
+1 MK

-24 TGVYASTKTRSKY
+24 TSVYASAKTRSKY

-80 IRVGYT
+80 IRAGYT

-199 LGEHLYANQISS
+199 LEEHLYANQISS

-268 SAPIEC
+268 GAPIEC

-300 VGTAR
+300 VGTAH

-312 EHKGL
+312 EHKGM

-331 NVGHISSENTLL
+331 RVKYISSKNTSL
-343 KLSWD
+343 KLSWN

-360 ESINNF
+360 ESINNI

-408 EPSDYISTKT
+408 EPSDYISSKT
-418 TGDKV
+418 TGNKV

-450 VYQYDSALNE
+450 VYQYDSALKE

-469 NTDSL
+469 NTNSL
-474 KIYNLKQGL
+474 KISNLKQGV
-483 SYEFTVCAN
+483 SYKFTVCAN
-492 KENRQCE
+492 KQNRQCE
-499 PSNAF
+499 PSDAF

-527 YSFKKVS
+527 YSFKKVN

-545 KNFKSNF
+545 RNFKSNF

-559 TKITIKTAQSRRR
+559 TKVTIKTTQSRRR

-578 AYKTEPGGKKIYG
+578 AYKTEQGGKKIYG

>member
-1 MKKVN
+1 MKKI
-6 KVNKVISFLLAF
+6 NKVISFLLAF

-133 KALLK
+133 NALLK

-199 LGEHLYANQISS
+199 LEEHLYANQISS
-211 SFKVWL
+211 NFKVWL

-268 SAPIEC
+268 GAPIEC
-274 GVYAAIDGKA
+274 GVYAAIDGRE

-294 YSNNVN
+294 YSNNIN
-300 VGTAR
+300 IGTAH

-317 KQNYTFNIVPDKVK
+317 KQNYTFNIVPNKVK
-331 NVGHISSENTLL
+331 NVVHISSENTSL

-348 SVLGADAYVITA
+348 SVSGANAYVITA
-360 ESINNF
+360 ESINNI

-408 EPSDYISTKT
+408 EPSDYISSKT
-418 TGDKV
+418 TGNKV
-423 SGIKVSARTEKSI
+423 SGVKVSARAEKSI

-450 VYQYDSALNE
+450 VYQYDSASKE

-474 KIYNLKQGL
+474 KISNLKQGV
-483 SYEFTVCAN
+483 SYKFTVCAN

-499 PSNAF
+499 PSDAF

-519 SKKSRRIT
+519 SKKSRRIN

-591 KWSNVKSVRVK
+591 KWSNVKSVKVK

>member
-1 MKKVN
+1 MK

-24 TGVYASTKTRSKY
+24 TIVYASTKTRSKY

-99 KYKTYIKDAT
+99 HYKTYIKDAT

-133 KALLK
+133 NALLK

-199 LGEHLYANQISS
+199 LEEHLYANQISS
-211 SFKVWL
+211 NFKVWL

-268 SAPIEC
+268 GAPIEC
-274 GVYAAIDGKA
+274 GVYAAIDGRE

-294 YSNNVN
+294 YSNNIN
-300 VGTAR
+300 IGTAH

-317 KQNYTFNIVPDKVK
+317 KQNYTFNIVPNKVK
-331 NVGHISSENTLL
+331 NVAHISSENTSL
-343 KLSWD
+343 KLSWG
-348 SVLGADAYVITA
+348 SVSGADAYVITA
-360 ESINNF
+360 ESINNI

-408 EPSDYISTKT
+408 EPSDYISSKT
-418 TGDKV
+418 TGNKV
-423 SGIKVSARTEKSI
+423 SGVKVSARAEKSI

-450 VYQYDSALNE
+450 VYQYDSALKD
-460 YKPVGKTDG
+460 YKLVGKTDG

-474 KIYNLKQGL
+474 KISNLKQGV
-483 SYEFTVCAN
+483 SYKFTVCAN

-499 PSNAF
+499 PSDAF

-519 SKKSRRIT
+519 SKKSRRIN

>member
-1 MKKVN
+1 MKKI
-6 KVNKVISFLLAF
+6 NKVISFLLAF

-133 KALLK
+133 NALLK

-199 LGEHLYANQISS
+199 LVEHLYANQISS
-211 SFKVWL
+211 NFKVWL

-268 SAPIEC
+268 GAPIEC
-274 GVYAAIDGKA
+274 GVYAAIDGRE

-294 YSNNVN
+294 YSNNIN
-300 VGTAR
+300 IGTAH

-331 NVGHISSENTLL
+331 NVAHISSANTSL
-343 KLSWD
+343 KLSWN
-348 SVLGADAYVITA
+348 SVSGADAYVITA
-360 ESINNF
+360 ESINNI

-408 EPSDYISTKT
+408 EPSDYISSKT
-418 TGDKV
+418 TGNKV
-423 SGIKVSARTEKSI
+423 SGVKVSARAEKSI

-450 VYQYDSALNE
+450 VYQYDSASKE

-474 KIYNLKQGL
+474 KISNLKQGV
-483 SYEFTVCAN
+483 SYKFTVCAN

-499 PSNAF
+499 PSVAF

-519 SKKSRRIT
+519 SKKSRRIN

-545 KNFKSNF
+545 RNFKSNF
-552 LTKNTKS
+552 LTKSTKS

-578 AYKTEPGGKKIYG
+578 AYKTESGGKKIYG
-591 KWSNVKSVRVK
+591 KWSNVKSVKVK

>member
-1 MKKVN
+1 MK

-99 KYKTYIKDAT
+99 NYKTYIKDAT

-133 KALLK
+133 NALLK

-170 TNMTANALAFL
+170 TNMTVNALAFL

-211 SFKVWL
+211 NFKVWL

-268 SAPIEC
+268 GAPIEC
-274 GVYAAIDGKA
+274 GVYAAIDGRE

-294 YSNNVN
+294 YSNNIN
-300 VGTAR
+300 IGTAR

-312 EHKGL
+312 EQKGL

-331 NVGHISSENTLL
+331 NVAHISSENTSL

-348 SVLGADAYVITA
+348 SVSGADAYVITA
-360 ESINNF
+360 ESINNI

-408 EPSDYISTKT
+408 EPSDYISSKT
-418 TGDKV
+418 TGNKV
-423 SGIKVSARTEKSI
+423 SGVKVSARAEKSI

-450 VYQYDSALNE
+450 VYQYDSASKE

-474 KIYNLKQGL
+474 KISNLKQGV
-483 SYEFTVCAN
+483 SYKFTVCAN

-499 PSNAF
+499 PSDAF

-519 SKKSRRIT
+519 SKKSRRIN

-591 KWSNVKSVRVK
+591 KWSNVKSVKVK

>member
-1 MKKVN
+1 MKRVSKM
-6 KVNKVISFLLAF
+6 ISVMLAF
-18 IMLFTS
+18 VMLFTS

-46 KFKNKELVY
+46 KFDNKELVY
-55 GMDVSQHNGKINF
+55 GMDISQHNGKIDF
-68 KKAKRDGIEFVF
+68 KKVKKDGIQFVF

-86 GYTKSSFSLNLDK
+86 GYTKSSFSLNYDRN
-99 KYKTYIKDAT
+99 YKTYIKDAT

-133 KALLK
+133 NALLK

-222 KTNYKGDYEFWQHTA
+222 KTNYRGDYEFWQHTA

-268 SAPIEC
+268 GKPVEC
-274 GVYAAIDGKA
+274 GVYVAIDGKE
-284 LVENVDYTLT
+284 LKENVDYALT
-294 YSNNVN
+294 YSNNIN
-300 VGTAR
+300 IGTAH

-317 KQNYTFNIVPDKVK
+317 KQNYTFDIIPEKVTGLK
-331 NVGHISSENTLL
+331 YISSTDTSL
-343 KLSWD
+343 KFSWN
-348 SVLGADAYVITA
+348 SVLGAGAYVITA
-360 ESINNF
+360 ESLNNI
-366 KTFTKTVYGRTEGE
+366 KTFTKTVYNSTEGE

-385 DGNEYIVTVR
+385 EGNEYIITVR
-395 ALGYDSK
+395 ALGYNSK

-408 EPSDYISTKT
+408 EPSDYTSGKT
-418 TGDKV
+418 TGTKISGVKV
-423 SGIKVSARTEKSI
+423 SERGEKSL
-436 TLSWYRIADCESYT
+436 TLTWYRIASCESYS
-450 VYQYDSALNE
+450 VYQYDGVSKE
-460 YKPVGKTDG
+460 FKFVGKTDG
-469 NTDSL
+469 NIDSL
-474 KIYNLKQGL
+474 KISHLKDGT
-483 SYEFTVCAN
+483 SYSFRVCAD
-492 KENRQCE
+492 KDYSKGEQ
-499 PSNAF
+499 SGTLT
-504 SAVTVPKK
+504 AVTVPKK

-527 YSFKKVS
+527 YSFKKVNAS
-534 ATGYQYQWSTH
+534 GYQYQWSTY

-552 LTKNTKS
+552 LTKTTKS
-559 TKITIKTAQSRRR
+559 TSVTIKTSQSRRR

-578 AYKTEPGGKKIYG
+578 AYKTDKSGKKIYG
-591 KWSNVKSVRVK
+591 KWSNVKSVKVK

>member
-1 MKKVN
+1 MK

-24 TGVYASTKTRSKY
+24 TGVYASTKARSKY

-274 GVYAAIDGKA
+274 GVYAAIDGKQ

-300 VGTAR
+300 VGTAH

-331 NVGHISSENTLL
+331 KVWHISSENTSL

-360 ESINNF
+360 ESINNI

-408 EPSDYISTKT
+408 EPSDYISSKT
-418 TGDKV
+418 TGNKV
-423 SGIKVSARTEKSI
+423 SGVKVSTRAEKSI
-436 TLSWYRIADCESYT
+436 TLSWYRLADCESYT
-450 VYQYDSALNE
+450 VYQYDSALKE

-474 KIYNLKQGL
+474 KISNLKQGL
-483 SYEFTVCAN
+483 SYKFTVCAN
-492 KENRQCE
+492 KQNRQCE
-499 PSNAF
+499 PSDVF

-519 SKKSRRIT
+519 SKKSRRII
-527 YSFKKVS
+527 YSFKKVN

-559 TKITIKTAQSRRR
+559 TKVTIKTAQSRRR

-578 AYKTEPGGKKIYG
+578 AYKTERGGKKIYG

>member
-1 MKKVN
+1 MKRVN
-6 KVNKVISFLLAF
+6 KIIAVLLAL

-24 TGVYASTKTRSKY
+24 TGVYASTKTKSKY

-55 GMDVSQHNGKINF
+55 GMDVSQHNGKIDF

-99 KYKTYIKDAT
+99 NYKTYIKDAT

-133 KALLK
+133 TALLK

-199 LGEHLYANQISS
+199 LQEHLYANQISS

-244 RGNVDINFWYKG
+244 KGNVDINFWYKG

-261 LGTQVYT
+261 IGTQVYT
-268 SAPIEC
+268 GTPIEC
-274 GVYAAIDGKA
+274 GVYAAIDGKE

-300 VGTAR
+300 IGTAR

-317 KQNYTFNIVPDKVK
+317 KQNYTFDIIPDKVK
-331 NVGHISSENTLL
+331 SVRYISSENTSL

-348 SVLGADAYVITA
+348 GVLGADAYVITA
-360 ESINNF
+360 ESINNI
-366 KTFTKTVYGRTEGE
+366 KTFTKTVYGAAEGE
-380 IDGLI
+380 IGGLI
-385 DGNEYIVTVR
+385 EGNEYIITVR

-408 EPSDYISTKT
+408 EPSDYISSKT
-418 TGDKV
+418 IGTKV
-423 SGIKVSARTEKSI
+423 SGVKVSARAEKSL
-436 TLSWYRIADCESYT
+436 TLSWYRLADCDNYSIYR
-450 VYQYDSALNE
+450 YDSASRD
-460 YKPVGKTDG
+460 YKLVGKTDG
-469 NTDSL
+469 NVDSL
-474 KIYNLKQGL
+474 KISKLKDGT
-483 SYEFTVCAN
+483 SYSFKVCAD
-492 KENRQCE
+492 KENTQCE
-499 PSNAF
+499 PSNAL

-527 YSFKKVS
+527 YSFKKTN

-552 LTKNTKS
+552 LTKTTKS
-559 TKITIKTAQSRRR
+559 TSVTIKTAQSRRR

-578 AYKTEPGGKKIYG
+578 AYKTESGGKKIYG
-591 KWSNVKSVRVK
+591 KWSNVKSVKVK

>member
-1 MKKVN
+1 MKKI
-6 KVNKVISFLLAF
+6 NKVISFLLAF

-133 KALLK
+133 NALLK

-199 LGEHLYANQISS
+199 LVEHLYANQISS
-211 SFKVWL
+211 NFKVWL

-268 SAPIEC
+268 GAPIEC
-274 GVYAAIDGKA
+274 GVYAAIDGRK

-300 VGTAR
+300 IGTAH

-331 NVGHISSENTLL
+331 NVAHISSENTSL

-360 ESINNF
+360 ESINNI

-408 EPSDYISTKT
+408 EPSDYISSKT
-418 TGDKV
+418 TGNKV
-423 SGIKVSARTEKSI
+423 SGVKVSARAEKSI

-450 VYQYDSALNE
+450 VYQYDSTLKE
-460 YKPVGKTDG
+460 YKLVGKTDG

-474 KIYNLKQGL
+474 KISNLKQGV
-483 SYEFTVCAN
+483 SYKFTVCAN

-499 PSNAF
+499 PSDAF

-519 SKKSRRIT
+519 SKKSRRIN

-591 KWSNVKSVRVK
+591 KWSNVKSVKVK

>member
-1 MKKVN
+1 MK

-24 TGVYASTKTRSKY
+24 TSVYASTKTRSRY

-181 NTVSNA
+181 NAVSNA

-211 SFKVWL
+211 NFKVWL

-268 SAPIEC
+268 GAPIEC

-317 KQNYTFNIVPDKVK
+317 KQNYTFDIVPDKVK
-331 NVGHISSENTLL
+331 NVGHISSENTSL

-348 SVLGADAYVITA
+348 SVLGAGAYVITA
-360 ESINNF
+360 ESINNL
-366 KTFTKTVYGRTEGE
+366 KTFTKTVYGRAEGE
-380 IDGLI
+380 IEGLI

-395 ALGYDSK
+395 ALSYDYK

-418 TGDKV
+418 TGNKV
-423 SGIKVSARTEKSI
+423 SGIKVSARAEKSI

-450 VYQYDSALNE
+450 VYQYDSALKD

-469 NTDSL
+469 NTNSL
-474 KIYNLKQGL
+474 KISNLKQGL
-483 SYEFTVCAN
+483 SYKFTVCAN
-492 KENRQCE
+492 KQNRQCE
-499 PSNAF
+499 PSVAF

-527 YSFKKVS
+527 YSFKKVN

-545 KNFKSNF
+545 RNFKSNF

-559 TKITIKTAQSRRR
+559 TKVTIKTAQSRRR

-578 AYKTEPGGKKIYG
+578 AYKTERGGNKIYG
-591 KWSNVKSVRVK
+591 KWSNVKRVRVK